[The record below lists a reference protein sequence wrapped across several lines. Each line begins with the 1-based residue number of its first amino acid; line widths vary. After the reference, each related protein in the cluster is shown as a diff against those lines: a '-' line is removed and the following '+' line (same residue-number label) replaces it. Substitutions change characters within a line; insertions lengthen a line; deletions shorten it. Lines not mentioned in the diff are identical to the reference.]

1 MTVSQ
6 MIVIPLLV
14 GIIIFCIIME
24 KSVRNE
30 EREKKMKKGELK
42 GEELMRYMR
51 KKGKNKD
58 YGKKWE

>member
-6 MIVIPLLV
+6 IIFILLLV
-14 GIIIFCIIME
+14 GFIVFVCIME
-24 KSVRNE
+24 KSIKND